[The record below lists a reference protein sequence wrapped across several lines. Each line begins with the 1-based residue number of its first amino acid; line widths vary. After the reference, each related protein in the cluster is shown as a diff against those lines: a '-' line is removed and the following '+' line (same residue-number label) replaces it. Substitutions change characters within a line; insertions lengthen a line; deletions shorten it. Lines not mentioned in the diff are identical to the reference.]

1 MLGLSIFNHFRKN
14 RMHQSEEI
22 GTTGLYIDV
31 ENLQDRARTVIEGLI
46 ADWPV
51 EVPKLRQLNLYVRAD
66 QAQLWEL
73 WASSKFP
80 GIQIN
85 VKGIQHFSLLAKNSA
100 DITIAVDAI
109 SDFLTKKVSFI
120 CLLSDDSDFISVYAK
135 VRELQPQKQ
144 VPFRW
149 ILTDREGTKSTT
161 IRDYFPNDHIHVV
174 RFPSRDAPTKNSIPS
189 KLVQSDSFE
198 DMAITIIQQLPTGNF
213 KSTDCQEIIKQ
224 SWPSHHL
231 AKASG
236 PNFGTEFANKIWPF
250 LGERGVNLIKQKP
263 RRYEMTREAKNS
275 VH

>member
-1 MLGLSIFNHFRKN
+1 MLGLGIFNNFRKN

-73 WASSKFP
+73 WANSKFP
-80 GIQIN
+80 GLQIN

-100 DITIAVDAI
+100 DITIAVDAV

-120 CLLSDDSDFISVYAK
+120 CLLSDDSDFISVHAK

-144 VPFRW
+144 VPFLW

-161 IRDYFPNDHIHVV
+161 IRDYFPTTIFTSLGSLLRMYQLKTVFQV
-174 RFPSRDAPTKNSIPS
+174 SWYSRILLRTWLSLLSSNCRLGISRAPI
-189 KLVQSDSFE
+189 
-198 DMAITIIQQLPTGNF
+198 
-213 KSTDCQEIIKQ
+213 
-224 SWPSHHL
+224 
-231 AKASG
+231 AK
-236 PNFGTEFANKIWPF
+236 
-250 LGERGVNLIKQKP
+250 R
-263 RRYEMTREAKNS
+263 
-275 VH
+275 